1 MSNKA
6 SLLFLVALAIGA
18 NASPAP
24 APVVGREIT
33 VALRNRANLTTSDGV
48 FDKDKILHATDRTI
62 NKHRQNLLNLKNN
75 KGADALPEG
84 ANLDPRQYTPGWK
97 RQAEPLTDQ
106 VDGREWT
113 GTVSVGTPGQ
123 QFLIDFDTGSADL
136 WVPSSTCKSY
146 ACGFKS
152 TYKASNSVTSVKKS
166 ETFLI
171 KYEDGTEVSGP
182 TYTDAVT
189 IAGIQ
194 VTKQW
199 FSAVT
204 TMSDNYATDPA
215 DGVLGLAF
223 PAVSELNQSPWF
235 TTAYTEKKLKKNQFG
250 FFLGT
255 SGSELYLGGTHAA
268 KYIGGLEFH
277 SIDPKYG
284 YWLVPGA
291 SAKVGSTT
299 AVSGFETIIDSGTTL
314 MYGPPAEVAKLYAK
328 IPGGGPFL
336 PEYGTLNGVL
346 RLGGDLDIAPGLYQY
361 TCNPEPKISFNW
373 GGKDWVVSSAYF
385 NLGLTAKGSTKCVG
399 ALIGETIIG
408 NNIWLLGD
416 AFMQN
421 VYTAF
426 DFDKEA
432 VGFAA
437 LA

>member
-1 MSNKA
+1 MSNKS

-18 NASPAP
+18 TASPAA

-48 FDKDKILHATDRTI
+48 FDKDKILRATDKTV

-84 ANLDPRQYTPGWK
+84 ASLDPRQYTPGWK
-97 RQAEPLTDQ
+97 RRTEPLTDEE
-106 VDGREWT
+106 GGLEWT

-123 QFLIDFDTGSADL
+123 QFLITFDTGSADF

-152 TYKASNSVTSVKKS
+152 TFKVSSSATVVKKS
-166 ETFLI
+166 ETFWI
-171 KYEDGTEVSGP
+171 EYADETEVSGP
-182 TYTDAVT
+182 TYTDDVT

-204 TMSDNYATDPA
+204 SMSDNYATNPA
-215 DGVLGLAF
+215 DGILGLAF

-235 TTAYTEKKLKKNQFG
+235 TTAHTEKKLKNNQFG
-250 FFLGT
+250 FFLST
-255 SGSELYLGGTHAA
+255 SDSELYLGGTDAT

-277 SIDPKYG
+277 SIDPSYG
-284 YWLVPGA
+284 YWFVPGA

-299 AVSGFETIIDSGTTL
+299 AVSGFATIIDSGTTL
-314 MYGPPAEVAKLYAK
+314 MYGPPAQVAKLYAK
-328 IPGGGPFL
+328 IPGGAVFDST
-336 PEYGTLNGVL
+336 YGLFE
-346 RLGGDLDIAPGLYQY
+346 Y
-361 TCNPEPKISFNW
+361 TCDPEPVISFNW
-373 GGKDWVVSSAYF
+373 GGKNWVMSSAYF

-399 ALIGETIIG
+399 ALIGQNIVG